1 VPFILRVT
9 QDVNPCARGSRL
21 ETLEVVHYNL
31 RVSNT
36 RISGHFV
43 LAILC
48 APLLMGGA
56 CEKKTKPNDT
66 GAVAALD
73 NAGAPAAAAGGSTA
87 AGGGGPADT
96 TPLAGIDTSKL
107 DGDKTQ
113 LFFKLVNSLKSP
125 CGKAHSL
132 RTSFSSDTAC
142 KRAPFAV
149 RYVLAM
155 LEDEGSEQIV
165 REEYAKKYEKTAP
178 PVKFDTSKAPHA
190 GAEDAR
196 IKLVE
201 FYDYECPHCQAFKA
215 QMEQV
220 VADKPEVGA
229 YFMMFPIE
237 SRHPEARSAAQAA
250 LAAAQQGKFRE
261 MHEKLFAPQAAH
273 NHDAVVG
280 YAKELGLD
288 LGKFQKAYDDASP
301 QVTTDLKQG
310 EEAGVDSTPT
320 VFFNDRR
327 YEGPMLAKYIEMWVD
342 EELAVNR

>member
-1 VPFILRVT
+1 MNEPSFSAFILRVT
-9 QDVNPCARGSRL
+9 QDVNPSARGSRL
-21 ETLEVVHYNL
+21 ETLDVVHYNL

-48 APLLMGGA
+48 APLIFGGAAA

-73 NAGAPAAAAGGSTA
+73 NAGPAAPSSGS
-87 AGGGGPADT
+87 ADT

-132 RTSFSSDTAC
+132 RTSFSSDTSC

-149 RYVLAM
+149 RYLLAM

-165 REEYAKKYEKTAP
+165 RDEYAKKYEKTAQ

-190 GAEDAR
+190 GADDPR

-220 VADKPEVGA
+220 VSDKPEVGV

-273 NHDAVVG
+273 NHDAVAG

-288 LGKFQKAYDDASP
+288 LARFQKAYDDTSP

-320 VFFNDRR
+320 LFFNDRR
-327 YEGPMLAKYIEMWVD
+327 YEGPMLAKYVEMWVD

>member
-1 VPFILRVT
+1 VT
-9 QDVNPCARGSRL
+9 HNVKPRARGSQL
-21 ETLEVVHYNL
+21 ETLGAVHYNL

-48 APLLMGGA
+48 APLVFGGAGA

-73 NAGAPAAAAGGSTA
+73 NSGSAAQA
-87 AGGGGPADT
+87 GGGPADT
-96 TPLAGIDTSKL
+96 TALAGIDTSKL

-165 REEYAKKYEKTAP
+165 RDEYAKKYEKTAQ

-190 GAEDAR
+190 GAADAR

-220 VADKPEVGA
+220 VSDKPEVGV

-250 LAAAQQGKFRE
+250 LAAGQQGKFRE

-273 NHDAVVG
+273 NHDAVTG

-288 LGKFQKAYDDASP
+288 LARFQKAYDDASP

-320 VFFNDRR
+320 LFFNDRR
-327 YEGPMLAKYIEMWVD
+327 YEGPMLAKYVEMWVD

>member
-1 VPFILRVT
+1 MPFILLVT
-9 QDVNPCARGSRL
+9 QDVNPCARGARL
-21 ETLEVVHYNL
+21 ETLGAVHYNL

-43 LAILC
+43 LALL
-48 APLLMGGA
+48 ALPLVLGSA

-73 NAGAPAAAAGGSTA
+73 NAGSAPAPGAAAAGS
-87 AGGGGPADT
+87 ADT
-96 TPLAGIDTSKL
+96 TPLAGVDTSKL
-107 DGDKTQ
+107 DSDKTQ
-113 LFFKLVNSLKSP
+113 LFYKLVNSLKSP

-132 RTSFSSDTAC
+132 RTSFTTDTSC

-149 RYVLAM
+149 RYILAM

-165 REEYAKKYEKTAP
+165 RDEYTKKYEKTAAP
-178 PVKFDTSKAPHA
+178 LKFDTSKAPHA

-220 VADKPEVGA
+220 VADKPEVGV

-250 LAAAQQGKFRE
+250 LAAAQQGKFKE

-273 NHDAVVG
+273 SHDAVVG

-288 LGKFQKAYDDASP
+288 IAKFQKAYDDASP
-301 QVTTDLKQG
+301 QVTADLKQG
-310 EEAGVDSTPT
+310 EDAGVDATPT

-327 YEGPMLAKYIEMWVD
+327 YEGPMLAKYIEMWID

>member
-1 VPFILRVT
+1 VPFILPVT
-9 QDVNPCARGSRL
+9 HDVNPCARGSRL
-21 ETLEVVHYNL
+21 ETLGAVHYNL

-48 APLLMGGA
+48 APLVFGGAGA

-73 NAGAPAAAAGGSTA
+73 NAGSAAPV
-87 AGGGGPADT
+87 GGGGGSADT
-96 TPLAGIDTSKL
+96 TALPGIDTSKL

-155 LEDEGSEQIV
+155 LEDEGSESAQ
-165 REEYAKKYEKTAP
+165 
-178 PVKFDTSKAPHA
+178 PVKFDTTKAPHA
-190 GAEDAR
+190 GADDAR

-220 VADKPEVGA
+220 VADKSEVGV

-237 SRHPEARSAAQAA
+237 SRHPESRSAAQAA

-288 LGKFQKAYDDASP
+288 LARFQKAYDDASP

-320 VFFNDRR
+320 LFFNDRR